1 MMKKVATSWLR
12 VFLLKFKLI
21 RNSLRIL
28 VLDKISLKYFDFL
41 MRKRKLRNWTFS
53 FKVKI
58 SQN

>member
-53 FKVKI
+53 F
-58 SQN
+58 